1 MTISQ
6 NYIDKNI
13 DICVLETSALPGPA
27 DVFVGWA
34 TSGTVI
40 AGPYKVV
47 QKFVKFLLTERGS
60 VPADTSY
67 GTLFISKLMA
77 GQIFSEV
84 SLSLEF
90 YAELSDILNYID
102 SSELNPSPDEA
113 LSRVT
118 LQSISVSSDSATIK
132 ILFEFQN
139 SSTILAPVSIST
151 V

>member
-1 MTISQ
+1 MTVSQ
-6 NYIDKNI
+6 NYIGKNI
-13 DICVLETSALPGPA
+13 DVCVLETSALSGPA

-34 TSGTVI
+34 DSGTVI

-67 GTLFISKLMA
+67 GTLFISKLTT
-77 GQIFSEV
+77 GQISSEL

-90 YAELSDILNYID
+90 YSELSDILNYID

-118 LQSISVSSDSATIK
+118 LQSLSVSLDSAVIK
-132 ILFEFQN
+132 LLFEFQD
-139 SSTILAPVSIST
+139 SSTILAPVSVST